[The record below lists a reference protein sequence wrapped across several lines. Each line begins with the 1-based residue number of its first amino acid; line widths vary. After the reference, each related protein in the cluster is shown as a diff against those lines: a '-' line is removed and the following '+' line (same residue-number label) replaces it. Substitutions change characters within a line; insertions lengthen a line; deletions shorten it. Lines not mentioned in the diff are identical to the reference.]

1 MIINK
6 KKGENMLTDLV
17 SMLTKS
23 MSSMPA
29 VQIAPVQTKV
39 KENSNPFAGS
49 SGSMFFNSSRN
60 NSLNY
65 AKNQPIEGGYFAGYY
80 NDKPNIV
87 GRRLFIEV

>member
-17 SMLTKS
+17 SMLTRS
-23 MSSMPA
+23 LSSMPA
-29 VQIAPVQTKV
+29 VQTKPVQVET
-39 KENSNPFAGS
+39 KENSNPFAGGS
-49 SGSMFFNSSRN
+49 SSMFFNSSRGS
-60 NSLNY
+60 SLNY
-65 AKNQPIEGGYFAGYY
+65 AKNRPIEGGYFAGYY